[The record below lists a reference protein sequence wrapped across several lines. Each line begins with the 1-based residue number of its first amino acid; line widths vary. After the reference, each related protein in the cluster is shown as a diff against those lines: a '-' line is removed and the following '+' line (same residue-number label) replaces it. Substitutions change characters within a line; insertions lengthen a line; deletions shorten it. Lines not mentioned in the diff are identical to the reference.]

1 MTAEG
6 EEGEK
11 EAGEKQG
18 EEKEEEEKAAAEAD
32 PSQGEPSLLH
42 PPRPNWFQHSPYT
55 AYATFERSITPKL
68 SLRN

>member
-18 EEKEEEEKAAAEAD
+18 EEGGGEKGEELNQPA
-32 PSQGEPSLLH
+32 PFLSPQFGHLH
-42 PPRPNWFQHSPYT
+42 PCNLGKIRIV
-55 AYATFERSITPKL
+55 AR
-68 SLRN
+68 

>member
-18 EEKEEEEKAAAEAD
+18 EEKEEEETEEEEKEEEKRGGGRR
-32 PSQGEPSLLH
+32 GEELNQPAPFLSPQFGHLH
-42 PPRPNWFQHSPYT
+42 PCNLGKIRIV
-55 AYATFERSITPKL
+55 AR
-68 SLRN
+68 